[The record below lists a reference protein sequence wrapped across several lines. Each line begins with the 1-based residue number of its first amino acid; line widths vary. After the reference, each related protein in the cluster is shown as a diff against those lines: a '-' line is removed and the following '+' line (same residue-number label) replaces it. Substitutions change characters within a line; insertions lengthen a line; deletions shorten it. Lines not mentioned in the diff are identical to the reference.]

1 MKSVNKSVKTSPK
14 QEDSAKES
22 AKKSKSVQKY
32 NPGDKVIV
40 KTDDKEYHGILM
52 PTESTSTA
60 VIKLDS
66 GYNVGID
73 HKHIK
78 AITLVDKAKQ
88 AKAVTPSPAHDPSK
102 PTIAILHTG
111 GTVAS
116 KVDYETGGVIAS
128 FTVSDFLQMFP
139 EMKKIANIRS
149 NHVSNMMSED
159 MRFIHYQKIA
169 KAIKDEIKAGVKG
182 IIIGHGTD
190 TLAVTAAALAFMF
203 ENLSIP
209 VLVVGSQ
216 RSSDRGST
224 DSEIN
229 LVCAAEFIAKTDF
242 AGVAICM
249 HASTDDNKCLILP
262 PTKTRKLHT
271 SRRDAFKAVNDTPMA
286 EVDYETR
293 KVQFLKTY
301 TKKNEVKGELI
312 LKDKFEEK
320 VAVIKTH
327 VNMSSVFFNALIK
340 EKYKG
345 LVLEGTGIGQ
355 IPSNIPENL
364 PNYEALKEFIK
375 QGGIVVLTSQ
385 CIFGRVHPDIYAN
398 CRRLRYIGVIFG
410 EDMLTETAHIKLA
423 WLLGSY
429 KPEEVK
435 QLIAK
440 NLKGEITER
449 TGTEFL

>member
-1 MKSVNKSVKTSPK
+1 MKSVNKPSKKV
-14 QEDSAKES
+14 AKET
-22 AKKSKSVQKY
+22 KKEHYLQKY
-32 NPGDKVIV
+32 QPGDKVLV
-40 KTDDKEYHGILM
+40 KTEDKVYKGIMM
-52 PTESTSTA
+52 PSDNPSTA
-60 VIKLDS
+60 VVKLDS

-73 HKHIK
+73 TKQIK
-78 AITLVDKAKQ
+78 AVEVLDKAKGQ
-88 AKAVTPSPAHDPSK
+88 TSIIKSPASDPSK

-128 FTVSDFLQMFP
+128 FTVADFLQMFP
-139 EMKKIANIRS
+139 EMKNIANIRS
-149 NHVSNMMSED
+149 NHISNMMSED

-169 KAIKDEIKAGVKG
+169 KAIQDEITAGVKG

-190 TLAVTAAALAFMF
+190 TLAITAAALTFMF
-203 ENLSIP
+203 DNLP
-209 VLVVGSQ
+209 VPVILVGSQ

-229 LVCAAEFIAKTDF
+229 LVCAAEFITKTDF

-271 SRRDAFKAVNDTPMA
+271 SRRDAFKTVNDTPIA
-286 EVDYETR
+286 EVDYQTR
-293 KVQFLKTY
+293 KIQFLKHY
-301 TKKNEVKGELI
+301 PKKSDVKGKLI
-312 LKDKFEEK
+312 LKNKFDEK
-320 VAVIKTH
+320 VAIIKTY
-327 VNMSSVFFNALIK
+327 VNMSPLFYNALIK
-340 EKYKG
+340 EKFKG

-364 PNYEALKEFIK
+364 PNYEALKDFIK

-398 CRRLRYIGVIFG
+398 CRRLKEIGVIFG

-423 WLLGSY
+423 WLLGNY
-429 KPEEVK
+429 TQEEAK

-440 NLKGEITER
+440 NIKGEITER
-449 TGTEFL
+449 TGTEFI